1 MTNEEFIQLHS
12 GDDVSKLA
20 LKPMP
25 EGIEPT
31 WCWQQIEGRRTAKS
45 KLPLWANTDGVW
57 FPPRL
62 SMEQCSSEVTARYK
76 REIVERLL
84 PEAAMRGVMVDATGG
99 FGIDFTMLA
108 PLFEQSVYV
117 EPNER
122 LCELAHHNFPLLGVE
137 HFKIECGEFDESLHL
152 PLEGCDFLF
161 IDPSR
166 RDKAGRKT
174 VAVAD
179 CVPDVSALL
188 PGLLNRVGVVM
199 IKLSPM
205 LDISR
210 ALHDLSGVVE
220 IHVVAVR
227 GECKELLFVCRKG
240 AQKTVCRCVN
250 LGTGEPAIEVDFS
263 QMGVAVDM
271 ADVEQGCFLY
281 EPNVA
286 VLKASVQD
294 LVAVAHGLAKLHPM
308 SHLYLSRVYVEEFPG
323 RKFRVVDYSDFSKH
337 SLRRFLDGVSKANLT
352 IRNFPA
358 SVAELRKRLKLKEGG
373 DTYLFATTLADN
385 SHVLIKCE
393 KV

>member
-1 MTNEEFIQLHS
+1 
-12 GDDVSKLA
+12 
-20 LKPMP
+20 MP

-31 WCWQQIEGRRTAKS
+31 WCLQQIEGRQTAKS
-45 KLPLWANTDGVW
+45 KLPLWADTNGVW

-76 REIVERLL
+76 REIAERLL

-108 PLFEQSVYV
+108 PLFKQSIYV

-137 HFKIECGEFDESLHL
+137 HFKIECGDFDESLHL
-152 PLEGCDFLF
+152 PPGKCDFMF

-174 VAVAD
+174 VAVSD
-179 CVPDVSALL
+179 CVPDVSAML
-188 PGLLNRVGVVM
+188 PRLFDKVGVVM

-210 ALHDLSGVVE
+210 ALHDLSGVAE

-240 AQKTVCRCVN
+240 AQKTECRCVN
-250 LGTGEPAIEVDFS
+250 LGTDEPAVEVDLS
-263 QMGVAVDM
+263 QMEVAVDI
-271 ADVEQGCFLY
+271 AGVEQGCFLY
-281 EPNVA
+281 EPNAA
-286 VLKASVQD
+286 VLKAFVQD
-294 LVAVAHGLAKLHPM
+294 VVATAHGLSKLHSM
-308 SHLYLSRVYVEEFPG
+308 SHLYVSCNHVADFPG
-323 RKFRVVDYSDFSKH
+323 RKFKVTGYSDFSKH
-337 SLRRFLDGVSKANLT
+337 NLRRFLDGVSKANLT
-352 IRNFPA
+352 IRNFPT

-385 SHVLIKCE
+385 SHVIIKCE